1 MPSSTRHTLGLVRNH
16 DDPEGQRRHQDQH
29 MRWVD
34 DYQRR
39 SLEWIDLGIDYGGHD
54 INATGISIDLRE
66 WPHFVEAVK
75 LLDMIL
81 KTKGAVIDGT
91 S

>member
-1 MPSSTRHTLGLVRNH
+1 MTTPKASVGIKISEGMTL
-16 DDPEGQRRHQDQH
+16 H

-39 SLEWIDLGIDYGGHD
+39 SLEWIDLGIDYGGHG

-81 KTKGAVIDGT
+81 KTKGAVPNGT